1 MAGMARVWVRGRV
14 HKGGLAKCGG
24 VFSAKLALTE
34 RHSPSPTYFGSAKY
48 GAALSG
54 SGTLKTLRTMETPV

>member
-1 MAGMARVWVRGRV
+1 VRGRL

-24 VFSAKLALTE
+24 AFSAKLGLTE
-34 RHSPSPTYFGSAKY
+34 RHAPSPIYFGSAKY
-48 GAALSG
+48 GAAPSG

>member
-1 MAGMARVWVRGRV
+1 MERVGVRGRL

-24 VFSAKLALTE
+24 AFSAKLELTE
-34 RHSPSPTYFGSAKY
+34 WHSSPPTYFGSAKY
-48 GAALSG
+48 GAAPSG